1 VSSRLS
7 VVGSGSTRLDRRR
20 FPSRME
26 LTYDAPQAH
35 AYVGVDS
42 GGPTVVRG
50 VGSDGQAKDD
60 DESDMS
66 AAVARVL
73 ECSGGPRITLGRHY
87 GVWRKPDSHKYGD
100 IAPTRVDRTVPN
112 ESGAKSNSLRSFMR
126 LLILV
131 L

>member
-1 VSSRLS
+1 
-7 VVGSGSTRLDRRR
+7 
-20 FPSRME
+20 ME

-73 ECSGGPRITLGRHY
+73 ECSGGPRITLGRHLRCLEEARFAQI
-87 GVWRKPDSHKYGD
+87 WRYRSDACGSDS
-100 IAPTRVDRTVPN
+100 AQ
-112 ESGAKSNSLRSFMR
+112 
-126 LLILV
+126 
-131 L
+131 